1 MLSVSVTQQQT
12 HYHSRKH
19 GFYEYFK
26 YEMEHYVKNKIIL
39 ASECLKEDSRI
50 MPAPHGTQPVS
61 KLCWNI
67 FFMLEYFCMYA
78 EHVKYALIELLS

>member
-1 MLSVSVTQQQT
+1 MTRCNGPGTDHGLMLSVSVTQQQT

-39 ASECLKEDSRI
+39 ASECLKEDSWI
-50 MPAPHGTQPVS
+50 MPAPHGPQPVS

-67 FFMLEYFCMYA
+67 FACMMNT
-78 EHVKYALIELLS
+78 